1 MKKKEVDEYFQEKVT
16 QVEEEERRPSIRR
29 VSFALDP
36 QVIYDASKEDSS
48 KSENSLEVLLDVKEE
63 ELPEEVSIQENETL
77 PLCEEGEENFIMED
91 SEESAIHEIA
101 VKEQRKMSI
110 CTREQEIT
118 MEITNKEYAKGY
130 AKEYTNE
137 VYIEEELV
145 PSRIEPHPSAEL
157 PMPQDTQQSASHPA
171 DIPADIYKETHTDI
185 HADIH
190 EEVNGEELCGEVNGE
205 VREEVSEE
213 GGTIVEEEESDIV
226 SDMLS
231 EIICTG
237 ENNTMVYDTVNVE
250 EVLSKYETSKAV
262 GAQKI
267 KEILSESGIRFLDN
281 LSLSNRRETISKVRN
296 KVERKSIIY
305 YEKYLQKRIE
315 MQNTFSSYLAE
326 EIEAIRYKT
335 EALEREADCSELAE
349 TDRAILSTKLRQMKS
364 DSRREGKNI
373 WHAYRDKKEEEFLSE
388 VRSAYCALK
397 DSLKSIK
404 EEIAEK
410 ERTIAAIKIDELQE
424 EETRIR
430 EAIASVGS
438 ISEEELTRIMGE
450 VEENRKLLKQLEGEQ
465 REVEQEENLL
475 MEENK
480 RVKHL
485 LEREEKLAKD
495 AKEKLLTEEVQK
507 EEVER
512 IKDEVEKMQVIFGVE
527 VLEVTHTKI
536 LLRISDVE
544 LTLIYDGDKVVDISA
559 ETKRNTPFRKFICSS
574 IRCVP
579 KGLSSL
585 KESLSSLLLY
595 ILEMTAIEKEIQLI
609 GLSMHYVIETTE
621 HTVSVTFR
629 MKKGKEGRIRAEFQ
643 KGSTVPE
650 VSSNIRGVLLDR
662 VSPGTLFKI
671 TEQLIK

>member
-1 MKKKEVDEYFQEKVT
+1 
-16 QVEEEERRPSIRR
+16 
-29 VSFALDP
+29 
-36 QVIYDASKEDSS
+36 
-48 KSENSLEVLLDVKEE
+48 
-63 ELPEEVSIQENETL
+63 
-77 PLCEEGEENFIMED
+77 
-91 SEESAIHEIA
+91 
-101 VKEQRKMSI
+101 
-110 CTREQEIT
+110 
-118 MEITNKEYAKGY
+118 
-130 AKEYTNE
+130 
-137 VYIEEELV
+137 
-145 PSRIEPHPSAEL
+145 
-157 PMPQDTQQSASHPA
+157 
-171 DIPADIYKETHTDI
+171 
-185 HADIH
+185 
-190 EEVNGEELCGEVNGE
+190 
-205 VREEVSEE
+205 
-213 GGTIVEEEESDIV
+213 
-226 SDMLS
+226 
-231 EIICTG
+231 
-237 ENNTMVYDTVNVE
+237 
-250 EVLSKYETSKAV
+250 
-262 GAQKI
+262 
-267 KEILSESGIRFLDN
+267 
-281 LSLSNRRETISKVRN
+281 
-296 KVERKSIIY
+296 
-305 YEKYLQKRIE
+305 
-315 MQNTFSSYLAE
+315 
-326 EIEAIRYKT
+326 
-335 EALEREADCSELAE
+335 
-349 TDRAILSTKLRQMKS
+349 
-364 DSRREGKNI
+364 
-373 WHAYRDKKEEEFLSE
+373 
-388 VRSAYCALK
+388 
-397 DSLKSIK
+397 
-404 EEIAEK
+404 
-410 ERTIAAIKIDELQE
+410 
-424 EETRIR
+424 
-430 EAIASVGS
+430 
-438 ISEEELTRIMGE
+438 MGE